1 MTSLNS
7 IIWSNDFPSVSTAL
21 SSAAVS
27 GARSETADGRPVAVA
42 ALEDAPAPSVRMALT
57 LFRETPNVSA
67 SVRSAAYPHL
77 EPAFFDSILYFLGK
91 PLICLEGFLVFQGKR
106 LRLVWSLL

>member
-21 SSAAVS
+21 SRAAVS
-27 GARSETADGRPVAVA
+27 GARSEPQMYVPSPWRLLRMPCS
-42 ALEDAPAPSVRMALT
+42 ESVRMASLT

-67 SVRSAAYPHL
+67 SARSGGSLSPTL
-77 EPAFFDSILYFLGK
+77 SPPFSIASCIFS
-91 PLICLEGFLVFQGKR
+91 E
-106 LRLVWSLL
+106 SL